1 MVFFRRCFQR
11 VVKTRFFSFS
21 SVIGVPEGVVFWCF
35 LELVQFSCGNGELP
49 FLHTLTVF
57 WLDFQGLGPP
67 RIPKTRK
74 KGLLKKHPF
83 LGFIKMGS
91 EAVFIDFFVFLGSV
105 LEVLG
110 DPKSQ
115 N

>member
-1 MVFFRRCFQR
+1 MCFDAFF
-11 VVKTRFFSFS
+11 
-21 SVIGVPEGVVFWCF
+21 
-35 LELVQFSCGNGELP
+35 ELLQFSCGDGELP

-67 RIPKTRK
+67 RILKIRK
-74 KGLLKKHPF
+74 KVLLEKHPF
-83 LGFIKMGS
+83 LGFKKMGS
-91 EAVFIDFFVFLGSV
+91 EAVFLDFYVFLGSL
-105 LEVLG
+105 LEALG

>member
-1 MVFFRRCFQR
+1 MLCFSFPSVLGSLEGLFFRA
-11 VVKTRFFSFS
+11 
-21 SVIGVPEGVVFWCF
+21 F
-35 LELVQFSCGNGELP
+35 LELLQFSCGNGELP
-49 FLHTLTVF
+49 FLHTLTAF

-91 EAVFIDFFVFLGSV
+91 EAVFLDFFVFLGSV

>member
-1 MVFFRRCFQR
+1 MRFQR
-11 VVKTRFFSFS
+11 VVRTRFFSFP
-21 SVIGVPEGVVFWCF
+21 SVFGSLEGLFFGAF
-35 LELVQFSCGNGELP
+35 LELVQFSCGNGDHP
-49 FLHTLTVF
+49 FLHTLTAF

-91 EAVFIDFFVFLGSV
+91 EAVFLDFLRFLGSV

>member
-1 MVFFRRCFQR
+1 MRFQR
-11 VVKTRFFSFS
+11 VVRTRFFSFP
-21 SVIGVPEGVVFWCF
+21 SVLGSLEGVFFSVF
-35 LELVQFSCGNGELP
+35 LELLPFSCGNGDLP

-91 EAVFIDFFVFLGSV
+91 EAVFLDLFVFLGSV
-105 LEVLG
+105 LEVLD

>member
-1 MVFFRRCFQR
+1 MCFDA
-11 VVKTRFFSFS
+11 
-21 SVIGVPEGVVFWCF
+21 F
-35 LELVQFSCGNGELP
+35 LELLQFSCENGELP
-49 FLHTLTVF
+49 FLHTLIVF

-67 RIPKTRK
+67 RIPKTCK

-91 EAVFIDFFVFLGSV
+91 EAVFLDFLRFLGSV

>member
-1 MVFFRRCFQR
+1 MRFQR
-11 VVKTRFFSFS
+11 VVRTRFFSFP
-21 SVIGVPEGVVFWCF
+21 SVLGSLEGLFFRAF
-35 LELVQFSCGNGELP
+35 LELVQFSYGNGDPP
-49 FLHTLTVF
+49 FLHTLTAF

-67 RIPKTRK
+67 RIPKIRK

-83 LGFIKMGS
+83 LGFTKMGS
-91 EAVFIDFFVFLGSV
+91 EAVFLDFLTFLGST
-105 LEVLG
+105 LEVLD

>member
-1 MVFFRRCFQR
+1 MCFDA
-11 VVKTRFFSFS
+11 
-21 SVIGVPEGVVFWCF
+21 F
-35 LELVQFSCGNGELP
+35 LELLPFSCGNGDPP
-49 FLHTLTVF
+49 FLHTLTAF

-74 KGLLKKHPF
+74 KGLLEKHLF

-91 EAVFIDFFVFLGSV
+91 EGVFLDFVVFLGSV
-105 LEVLG
+105 FEFLD
-110 DPKSQ
+110 DPESQ

>member
-1 MVFFRRCFQR
+1 MRFQR
-11 VVKTRFFSFS
+11 VVRTRFFSFP
-21 SVIGVPEGVVFWCF
+21 SVLGSLGGVCFDAF
-35 LELVQFSCGNGELP
+35 LELLQFSRENGELP
-49 FLHTLTVF
+49 FLHTFTMF

-91 EAVFIDFFVFLGSV
+91 EAVFLDLFVFLGSV
-105 LEVLG
+105 LEVLD

>member
-1 MVFFRRCFQR
+1 MCFD
-11 VVKTRFFSFS
+11 VSF
-21 SVIGVPEGVVFWCF
+21 
-35 LELVQFSCGNGELP
+35 ELLQFSCGNGELP
-49 FLHTLTVF
+49 FLHTFTAF

-91 EAVFIDFFVFLGSV
+91 EAVFLDFCVFLGSV
-105 LEVLG
+105 LEVLD

>member
-1 MVFFRRCFQR
+1 MGSLEGLFFR
-11 VVKTRFFSFS
+11 V
-21 SVIGVPEGVVFWCF
+21 F
-35 LELVQFSCGNGELP
+35 LELAQFSYGNGDPP
-49 FLHTLTVF
+49 FLHTLTAF

-67 RIPKTRK
+67 RIPKIRT
-74 KGLLKKHPF
+74 KGLLEKHPF
-83 LGFIKMGS
+83 LGFTKMGS
-91 EAVFIDFFVFLGSV
+91 EAVFLDFLMFSGSV